1 MPALEQV
8 RWTTDRVRD
17 KSSWDV
23 LLDWLAT
30 EGNYA
35 RWSDEKQPKDVL
47 YKEILGALAEQGIHH
62 RSDKNVYSKVW
73 HVEKTLEAAQALLVS
88 NGIGGDVD
96 LSRCD
101 SRLKYKIMRT
111 CPNFERLAPVMTV
124 KSKRRKK
131 SKDVTRST
139 KRLRSSEAVE
149 EEPPAVDDILFAE
162 EAHAIKSPAANPP
175 ASNSPLVNPPVAKSP
190 AAKSPSSVSVRATNE
205 EPKTSVEQ
213 PQPESQPSQP
223 LELPQSQPL
232 LTLPQLS
239 QPQLSL
245 PEDPEPS
252 TVEVPESGADVESV
266 EPEEIIL
273 QQPQEEL
280 EDLPPIPNEGPELEV
295 LQSEALQQIPS
306 ETSREKI
313 MIELEFFRLRNEF
326 TLETI
331 RKKQGI
337 EIEIAQ
343 ERAQM
348 ELAHGKSDLDA
359 ARERTE
365 CTLAVERALSR
376 QEMLSAGIPQAEVDR
391 IMPSKPW
398 AL

>member
-73 HVEKTLEAAQALLVS
+73 HVEKTLEVAQSLLVS

-139 KRLRSSEAVE
+139 KRLRSSEAAAAVPE
-149 EEPPAVDDILFAE
+149 EEPPAIEETPLPE
-162 EAHAIKSPAANPP
+162 EAPAVKSPVARAPAVKSPA
-175 ASNSPLVNPPVAKSP
+175 L
-190 AAKSPSSVSVRATNE
+190 VSVRAADE
-205 EPKTSVEQ
+205 EPVAVVEQ
-213 PQPESQPSQP
+213 SQSQPESQ
-223 LELPQSQPL
+223 
-232 LTLPQLS
+232 S
-239 QPQLSL
+239 QPQLQLQLLQPLLS
-245 PEDPEPS
+245 PHEEPEPVAVVAPEPVAE
-252 TVEVPESGADVESV
+252 VEPV
-266 EPEEIIL
+266 EPEEISSL
-273 QQPQEEL
+273 QQSQEEL
-280 EDLPPIPNEGPELEV
+280 EDLPPIANEGPEAV
-295 LQSEALQQIPS
+295 ALQAEALQQSIAP

-313 MIELEFFRLRNEF
+313 LIELEFFRLRNEF

-331 RKKQGI
+331 RKKQSI

-348 ELAHGKSDLDA
+348 ELAHGKSDLEA

-398 AL
+398 AM